1 MTPYG
6 IVEVEEKKQVPSAI
20 IKEFNINHEGEL
32 SLQYFDSSWDDWV
45 DVDNLEQLPDK
56 AKLQATIVLSLNEEG
71 EKSEQ
76 INCATLSW
84 SGMTPDMPKL
94 QPPSSPVCLESSSHS
109 SQHRNQWPVPFPIK
123 ESMFR
128 RAVWDKLNKKV
139 PLNQVERGYVLDGIY
154 EECVRYCMYLDSFK
168 YQLVLTSLL
177 ETFPYLQEGLPTDD
191 AMGLWKNRLRNKFK
205 NNRRR
210 RDHDQ
215 PEVNAKRTKTP
226 QGETLPSNTGPANIW
241 NITNFLPARL
251 PTEDDASVQ
260 RHIQLLK
267 EQQKRL
273 PWNRNA
279 SIIADSMLSTLS
291 DRRSLV
297 VKRCARLQDMQ
308 AEYPILFTENEMLC
322 SVLLCCFFTG
332 N

>member
-1 MTPYG
+1 MVHQYHVLCVG
-6 IVEVEEKKQVPSAI
+6 KKKIVEVEEKKQVPSAI
-20 IKEFNINHEGEL
+20 VKEFNINHEGEL
-32 SLQYFDSSWDDWV
+32 SLQYFDSSWDDWL

-154 EECVRYCMYLDSFK
+154 EECVRYCIVLDLDSEKKFCLGLNTYSSAITRLPPLKEEHESIQKLRIEAASSTKTEKERK
-168 YQLVLTSLL
+168 YASSQELERKTTVL
-177 ETFPYLQEGLPTDD
+177 YQEGR
-191 AMGLWKNRLRNKFK
+191 GK
-205 NNRRR
+205 
-210 RDHDQ
+210 
-215 PEVNAKRTKTP
+215 
-226 QGETLPSNTGPANIW
+226 
-241 NITNFLPARL
+241 
-251 PTEDDASVQ
+251 
-260 RHIQLLK
+260 
-267 EQQKRL
+267 
-273 PWNRNA
+273 
-279 SIIADSMLSTLS
+279 
-291 DRRSLV
+291 
-297 VKRCARLQDMQ
+297 
-308 AEYPILFTENEMLC
+308 
-322 SVLLCCFFTG
+322 
-332 N
+332 